1 MLKNLLNIK
10 YYIAGAAFLVGVFL
24 WAGFTGTRLLGNDT
38 ETIEDPSGPGS
49 HSGRSGRHGSRGY
62 FYHK

>member
-1 MLKNLLNIK
+1 MFKNLWKIK
-10 YYIAGAAFLVGVFL
+10 YFVAGAAFLLVAFL
-24 WAGFTGTRLLGNDT
+24 WAGFTGTRLLGDDT
-38 ETIEDPSGPGS
+38 ETIEDPSGPGN